1 MHKTTLISIRNLIDK
16 GEACLQTGPF
26 GTQLKASQYATHG
39 IPVINVRNIGFGKI
53 READLEYLNESMA
66 EKLHAHV
73 LRIGDIVFG
82 RKGAVERHVLID
94 AFANGWIQG
103 SDCLRLRIAS
113 RSVDQLFLSYYLQ
126 TKGHQ
131 EWMNA
136 LCSFGATMTS
146 LNHDIVNRITF
157 PCPPI
162 TIQRK
167 IAAIL
172 SSYDDLIENN
182 KRRIALL
189 EKMAAE
195 IYREWF
201 VRMRFPGYQN
211 AKFVKGLP
219 LGWEMLP
226 FSDVVNVRPRE
237 ETQDNEEYP
246 FVPMENL
253 STSSMYFDY
262 SETRLGSTGG
272 ARFRNG
278 DVIFPRITPSVENG
292 KRGFVMCL
300 PDEAVACGS
309 TEFIVFRGKILDAEH
324 IYMITCMDGFRK
336 NAEQSMVG
344 ASGRQRVSESCFSFF
359 LVPVPPKYLR
369 DQFQRIIRPIFKSV
383 REANE
388 HIKRSCCV
396 RDLLL
401 GRLISGQLSVDERDI
416 RFPPSMTETL

>member
-1 MHKTTLISIRNLIDK
+1 
-16 GEACLQTGPF
+16 
-26 GTQLKASQYATHG
+26 
-39 IPVINVRNIGFGKI
+39 
-53 READLEYLNESMA
+53 
-66 EKLHAHV
+66 
-73 LRIGDIVFG
+73 
-82 RKGAVERHVLID
+82 
-94 AFANGWIQG
+94 
-103 SDCLRLRIAS
+103 
-113 RSVDQLFLSYYLQ
+113 
-126 TKGHQ
+126 
-131 EWMNA
+131 
-136 LCSFGATMTS
+136 
-146 LNHDIVNRITF
+146 
-157 PCPPI
+157 
-162 TIQRK
+162 
-167 IAAIL
+167 
-172 SSYDDLIENN
+172 
-182 KRRIALL
+182 
-189 EKMAAE
+189 
-195 IYREWF
+195 
-201 VRMRFPGYQN
+201 
-211 AKFVKGLP
+211 
-219 LGWEMLP
+219 
-226 FSDVVNVRPRE
+226 
-237 ETQDNEEYP
+237 
-246 FVPMENL
+246 MENL